1 MTQITQ
7 FPRYS
12 QKENWGTNHTLLLM
26 RRLYEFNLS
35 KFRLFLEKLGD
46 ESADIASHLGVVF
59 GQQSKE

>member
-26 RRLYEFNLS
+26 RRLYEFNLP
-35 KFRLFLEKLGD
+35 KFRRFL
-46 ESADIASHLGVVF
+46 
-59 GQQSKE
+59 